1 MALQA
6 ENMLNFLNE
15 TAMQGYEK
23 LVSTSENYRD
33 DVAKMRSMIED
44 NAKSVT
50 NVTEMTVNFNGNFAD
65 IGSEAA
71 VNETIAKELEAE
83 VGKFKLA

>member
-1 MALQA
+1 MQA

-50 NVTEMTVNFNGNFAD
+50 NVTEFYNLVYISWD
-65 IGSEAA
+65 W
-71 VNETIAKELEAE
+71 
-83 VGKFKLA
+83 KFC

>member
-1 MALQA
+1 MPVNAS
-6 ENMLNFLNE
+6 
-15 TAMQGYEK
+15 
-23 LVSTSENYRD
+23 V
-33 DVAKMRSMIED
+33 ED

-71 VNETIAKELEAE
+71 VNENIAKELEAE